1 MHPLGRAGEEADTLL
16 SIAAGAC
23 RVHEGAAARVRP
35 LQECLLSPARQVDG
49 HSLVCAPESAVPV
62 WALSICPE
70 LAYARALIRG
80 SRLLEF
86 GELKQRL
93 ASPWAIVYDFDF
105 KLIQL
110 PSVRS
115 PFLHHTCPHHPVA

>member
-35 LQECLLSPARQVDG
+35 LQERLLSPARQVDG

-62 WALSICPE
+62 WALPWRRAIWEAPG
-70 LAYARALIRG
+70 LPYARMHSCSRVRIRRLI
-80 SRLLEF
+80 
-86 GELKQRL
+86 
-93 ASPWAIVYDFDF
+93 
-105 KLIQL
+105 
-110 PSVRS
+110 
-115 PFLHHTCPHHPVA
+115 